1 MEAGLIDPSQPRS
14 SQTTS
19 FSSGAARTD
28 NVGSPSEEASADPA
42 PTRHEPETDSQRI
55 AEKSKYEASA
65 PFRGKRGDRFS

>member
-1 MEAGLIDPSQPRS
+1 METGLIDPNQPRS

-19 FSSGAARTD
+19 FGSNPARTD
-28 NVGSPSEEASADPA
+28 NVGSPSEEAGADPA

-55 AEKSKYEASA
+55 AEKSKYETST